1 MSLTTTYEVYVEKG
15 DGWSIQSVFDN
26 RFQAMDEA
34 RALID
39 RDRVPSVQ
47 VIEERFDAGS
57 GKTQAAIVFRGS
69 RPTGGEIRAEA
80 VFKRPPVTASAK
92 RKTMALPKP
101 PQGLFARTVF
111 MLLVLA
117 AGAIG
122 MLIAMAVIGN
132 MLL

>member
-39 RDRVPSVQ
+39 RHRVPSVQ
-47 VIEERFDAGS
+47 VIEERYDAGS
-57 GKTQAAIVFRGS
+57 GKSQAAIVFRGS

-80 VFKRPPVTASAK
+80 VFKRMPVAASKK
-92 RKTMALPKP
+92 RKVPALPKP
-101 PQGLFARTVF
+101 PQGLFARAVF
-111 MLLVLA
+111 NLLVLA
-117 AGAIG
+117 AGAISV
-122 MLIAMAVIGN
+122 LLAIAVIGN
-132 MLL
+132 MLS